1 MDCPSCGAAN
11 ELGRKFCGQC
21 GIRLALLCGACGGAN
36 SPGDRFCGECGSSI
50 DSSTVAAGSHAAGGD
65 SAAGGGPAVPGAAER
80 RVVSVLFADLV
91 GFTTISE
98 AKDAEDVRELLSTYF
113 ETSREIVERYGGV
126 VEKFIGDAVMAV
138 WGTPVGHEDDAE
150 RAVRAAL
157 DLVEAVAR
165 MGADVGDP
173 ELNARAGVLT
183 GEAAVTIGAVGQGM
197 VAGDLVNTA
206 SRLQSAAEPG
216 TVLVGDATF
225 QAASRAIAFAESTP
239 FTPKGKTEEI
249 RTWRALR
256 VVAQV
261 QGVGRSE
268 TLEPPFV
275 GRSEQLRLIKELL
288 QGATRERR
296 ARLVSVTGIAGIGKS
311 RLSWEFLKH
320 IDGLAENIYWHHGRS
335 PAYGDGVTFWALGE
349 MVRMRARIAET
360 EDPGESRRKLSA
372 TVAEY
377 VDDAAARRWIEPRL
391 AHLLGLQD
399 QPPGEREE
407 LFAAWRSFFERISD
421 KGPVVMVF
429 EDLQWAD
436 QGMLDFV
443 ESILEW
449 SKDHPIFILALARPE
464 FLDRH
469 ASWGSG
475 LRNFTAIHLEP
486 LGNEPMTQLIEG
498 FVRGLT
504 GDDVERILTRAEG
517 VPLYAVETVRML
529 ADRGALVAGDDA
541 FEVAGE
547 IGGIDVPETLHALI
561 AARLDVLPVADRTLL
576 QDAAVIGKSFTLEGL
591 SAVAGEI
598 DEQRLRELVRRE
610 FLVRDI
616 DPRSPERGQYSFVQG
631 LIREV
636 AYSTLSKHD
645 RRAKHL
651 AAAHFFES
659 LDDDELAGVV
669 ASHYMEAYQTSP
681 DGPDSEAVAARARDW
696 LSQAAERAMSLGSP
710 AQAQAYF
717 DSALSITPRGAERA
731 ALLEQAGEAAE
742 RLTNVDRQY
751 ELLEEAVSIYEEAG
765 DRPGLAIATARLS
778 RPLFMLDRQEESLR
792 RLSEALRPLAE
803 TETRARAELLV
814 QLAMTCAGVGRFEE
828 SLGWSEQALPT
839 AERLG
844 DVKLLGTA
852 LGARSFALFNSGR
865 PREAAI
871 LARGRL
877 DLLGETEGLLERGRA
892 LMQVGV
898 YAVVDDPRAGQRAW
912 RESADVGRRL
922 GSTDLELGAMS
933 NLVEAAIDLGD
944 FDQAASMLADLRE
957 RAVGEEARAEVA
969 MNEAMLVAIRGD
981 EALAHRRLKDAEW
994 AATTQYQDVRMWYL
1008 RAVATVE
1015 LCAGNLEASWAAAT
1029 AALEV
1034 SPSGIN
1040 GPNTVSVGAR
1050 AAAWLGDADR
1060 LRSAAAG
1067 TEPFRGRWIETV
1079 RRSAE
1084 AGLAA
1089 IEGRRQESA
1098 DGFARAAAAWRA
1110 LDSPLDLGL
1119 CLLDRVIVL
1128 GKDDPERDAAAA
1140 EAREIFERIGAA
1152 PFLDR
1157 LNSETL
1163 SPVKS

>member
-1 MDCPSCGAAN
+1 VDCSSCGAAN
-11 ELGRKFCGQC
+11 DAGRKFCGQC
-21 GIRLALLCGACGGAN
+21 GARLAIACDACGAAN
-36 SPGDRFCGECGSSI
+36 SPGDRFCGECGSPIGSP
-50 DSSTVAAGSHAAGGD
+50 AAARAADAASPAAGG
-65 SAAGGGPAVPGAAER
+65 AAAPGAAER

-98 AKDAEDVRELLSTYF
+98 TKDAEDVRELLSTYF
-113 ETSREIVERYGGV
+113 ETSREVVERYGGV

-138 WGTPVGHEDDAE
+138 WGTPVVHEDDAE

-157 DLVEAVAR
+157 DLVEAVGR
-165 MGADVGDP
+165 MGADVGAP
-173 ELNARAGVLT
+173 QLSARAGVLT

-216 TVLVGDATF
+216 TVLVGDATY

-239 FTPKGKTEEI
+239 FTPKGKSEEI

-256 VVAQV
+256 VVAQAR
-261 QGVGRSE
+261 GVGRSE
-268 TLEPPFV
+268 ALEPPFV
-275 GRSEQLRLIKELL
+275 GRSEELRLIKELL
-288 QGATRERR
+288 QGAARERR

-311 RLSWEFLKH
+311 RLSWEFLKY
-320 IDGLAENIYWHHGRS
+320 IDGVAASIYWHHGRS
-335 PAYGDGVTFWALGE
+335 PAYGEGVTFWALGE

-360 EDPGESRRKLSA
+360 EDPVESRRKLSA
-372 TVAEY
+372 AVAEH
-377 VDDAAARRWIEPRL
+377 VEDPAERRWIEPRL
-391 AHLLGLQD
+391 AHLLGLED

-436 QGMLDFV
+436 QGLLDFV

-449 SKDHPIFILALARPE
+449 SREHPIFILALARPE

-475 LRNFTAIHLEP
+475 QRNFTAIHLEP
-486 LGNEPMTQLIEG
+486 LANEAMTQLIEG
-498 FVRGLT
+498 FVRGLA

-547 IGGIDVPETLHALI
+547 IGGIDVPETLQALI

-591 SAVAGEI
+591 SAVAGDA

-610 FLVRDI
+610 FLVRDV
-616 DPRSPERGQYSFVQG
+616 DPRSPERGQYSFVQS

-636 AYSTLSKHD
+636 AYATLSKHD

-651 AAAHFFES
+651 ATAHFFES

-681 DGPDSEAVAARARDW
+681 EGPDSEAVAARARDW

-710 AQAQAYF
+710 AQAMTYY

-731 ALLEQAGEAAE
+731 ALLKEAGEAAE
-742 RLTNVDRQY
+742 RLSHFERMAD
-751 ELLEEAVSIYEEAG
+751 LLEEAIAIHEELG
-765 DRPGLAIATARLS
+765 DAPALAIAVANLG
-778 RPLFMLDRQEESLR
+778 RPLFMLDRQDESLR
-792 RLSEALRPLAE
+792 RMEAALRPLAE
-803 TETRARAELLV
+803 TDTRARAELLV
-814 QLAMTCAGVGRFEE
+814 GLAMTCGGVGRFEE
-828 SLGWSEQALPT
+828 SLRWAEHALPV

-844 DVKLLGTA
+844 DVDILTIA

-865 PREAAI
+865 PREAVI

-877 DLLGETEGLLERGRA
+877 DLLGETGGLLERGRA
-892 LMQVGV
+892 LIQVGV
-898 YAVVDDPRAGQRAW
+898 YAMVDDPRAGQRAW
-912 RESADVGRRL
+912 MEAAEVARRL
-922 GSTDLELGAMS
+922 GSSDLELGAMS

-944 FDQAASMLADLRE
+944 FDQAASMLAELND
-957 RAVGEEARAEVA
+957 RAETDEAKAEVA
-969 MNEAMLVAIRGD
+969 LNEAMLVAFRGD
-981 EALAHRRLKDAEW
+981 EALARRRLKDGQWAES
-994 AATTQYQDVRMWYL
+994 TQYQDVRMWYM
-1008 RAVATVE
+1008 RSIATVE
-1015 LCAGNLEASWAAAT
+1015 LCAGDLEASWAAAT
-1029 AALEV
+1029 VALEV

-1040 GPNTVSVGAR
+1040 GPNSVAVAAR
-1050 AAAWLGDADR
+1050 AATWLGDADR
-1060 LRSAAAG
+1060 LRSAIG
-1067 TEPFRGRWIETV
+1067 KTEPFRGRWIETV
-1079 RRSAE
+1079 RDTAE
-1084 AGLAA
+1084 AGLTAL
-1089 IEGRRQESA
+1089 EGRRQESA
-1098 DGFARAAAAWRA
+1098 DAYARAATAWRA
-1110 LDSPLDLGL
+1110 LDCPLDLGL

-1128 GKDDPERDAAAA
+1128 GKDDPERDAVAA
-1140 EAREIFERIGAA
+1140 EAREIFERIGTA

-1157 LNSETL
+1157 LNAQLL
-1163 SPVKS
+1163 SPVES